1 MAGRKERAR
10 ELLEKIR
17 KQEFAV
23 TKRFLVFWEVSV
35 IQNTRFLW
43 KKKDNP
49 VWQSSEVLMFF

>member
-23 TKRFLVFWEVSV
+23 TKRFLVFREVSV

-49 VWQSSEVLMFF
+49 V

>member
-23 TKRFLVFWEVSV
+23 TKRFLVFPEVSV

-49 VWQSSEVLMFF
+49 V

>member
-1 MAGRKERAR
+1 MAGRKERAW

-23 TKRFLVFWEVSV
+23 TKHFLVFWEVYV
-35 IQNTRFLW
+35 VQNTKFLW

-49 VWQSSEVLMFF
+49 VWESSEILMFF

>member
-23 TKRFLVFWEVSV
+23 TKRFLVFPEVSV